1 MSINGW
7 RGKRIRFNL
16 TKGTWDVEETPYEYR
31 RKWLGGR
38 GYNSEV
44 LYNNVPVDV
53 DPLSPENVVCLGV
66 GPLSGTFGPSTGRV
80 TVTAKSPLTGGF
92 GDSNMGG
99 HWGAELKY
107 AGYEQIILTGKA
119 PKPSY
124 IWIDDDKIEI
134 RDGSHI
140 WGKFPR
146 DADAIIK
153 EELGDKDIHIVTIGP
168 AGENL
173 VRFACTFNDCYRAAG
188 RTGHGAVI
196 GSKNIKAI
204 AVRGTGGVKI
214 ARPEEYYKICSDWRE
229 TMRTDP
235 MAQGLFNF
243 GSLILIMP
251 CNYEMGWF
259 PWKNLKYGYHPDA
272 RNISG
277 EVWAKKHLRHKEG
290 CFSCAICCGIV
301 SEVREGKY
309 AGDYTGGPEYEAA
322 VPTGPRVGI
331 IDSET
336 TLHNAMLTNNYGM
349 DAIEAGASIS
359 WAMECWEHGLLT
371 SKDTGGIDLT
381 WGNQEAVE
389 QLLHD
394 MTYRKGFGDIL
405 ADGPWRA
412 SMKLGLG
419 EEYLTVTRGMSLP
432 GDDPRGLGFG
442 YGLSFAVGT
451 RGGCDHLRSLCC
463 LELSGYLYP
472 GLNMKI
478 VGTEE
483 CSKPLTTIGKPKM
496 VYWEENQKAFVDC
509 LQVCCFNTHWS
520 YGCRNEHLIP
530 MINAVTGL
538 DFTEEELM
546 TIGERIYNLE
556 RAYWSKMLSGKHED
570 TVPKRF
576 THEPMPENPAASS
589 GKVLPLD
596 EMLPEYY
603 RLRQYEPETG
613 FPGDKRLREL
623 GLEDIAEE
631 LKPYRKKYI
640 DLHEGK
646 KAAKPQQPKKGK

>member
-1 MSINGW
+1 MYGW
-7 RGKRIRFNL
+7 RGKRIRFDL
-16 TKGTWDVEETPYEYR
+16 TKGKWEVEETPYEYR

-44 LYNNVPVDV
+44 LYNEVGPDV
-53 DPLSPENVVCLGV
+53 DPFSPNNLAMLGV

-99 HWGAELKY
+99 HWGAELKF
-107 AGYEQIILTGKA
+107 AGYEQIILKGKA

-134 RDGSHI
+134 RDASHI

-146 DADAIIK
+146 DADRIIK

-214 ARPEEYYKICSDWRE
+214 ADPEKFYQITSDWRK

-235 MAQGLFNF
+235 MAQGLYAY
-243 GSLILIMP
+243 GSLVLIMP

-277 EVWAKKHLRHKEG
+277 EVWAKKHLKGKEG
-290 CFSCAICCGIV
+290 CFSCAIVCGIH
-301 SEVREGKY
+301 SEIRDGKY
-309 AGDYTGGPEYEAA
+309 AGEYTGGPEYEAC

-331 IDSET
+331 IDSNEC
-336 TLHNAMLTNNYGM
+336 LHGAVLTNNYGM

-359 WAMECWEHGLLT
+359 WAMECWEKGYLT
-371 SKDTGGIDLT
+371 AKDTGGLELN
-381 WGNQEAVE
+381 WGDAEVVE
-389 QLLHD
+389 KLLH
-394 MTYRKGFGDIL
+394 MMAYREGFGDIL
-405 ADGPWRA
+405 AEGPTIA
-412 SMKLGLG
+412 AKKLGVG
-419 EEYLTVTRGMSLP
+419 EDCLVSTRGMSLP

-472 GLNMKI
+472 GLNEKI
-478 VGTEE
+478 VGTEA
-483 CSKPLTTIGKPKM
+483 CSKPLVTDGKAKM
-496 VYWEENQKAFVDC
+496 VWWEEHHKAFVDC

-530 MINAVTGL
+530 MLNAVTGL
-538 DFTEEELM
+538 DFTEEECL

-556 RAYWSKMLSGKHED
+556 RAYWSRQLSGKND
-570 TVPKRF
+570 DVVPRRF

-589 GKVLPLD
+589 GKVLPID
-596 EMLPEYY
+596 EMLPDYY
-603 RLRQYEPETG
+603 KLRQYEPETG

-623 GLEDIAEE
+623 GLAYVAEE
-631 LKPYRKKYI
+631 LKPYREKYI
-640 DLHEGK
+640 AREKQK
-646 KAAKPQQPKKGK
+646 KAKKKDKE